1 MKSCLFLLTVLS
13 LCVSGCLS
21 PAGNDKVSVCQ
32 MKALKEY
39 PCQELVASL
48 FPLKDSLFRPEN
60 IWVVDSLLVLQDG
73 GYRYLGHDFLRV
85 YSLKNGE
92 LMSSFGRIGRGPGE
106 FLLPRFFWNGD
117 RSFLIIEKL
126 KYYLFDLD
134 SLLKNKNYQ
143 PAGFE
148 VKDWLKGTNFA
159 CLYRDSVL
167 VFNTASGE
175 QLMMVS
181 PGSDSVCRYRNY
193 PEWAAVPGITD
204 FMANTKVYQGC
215 YGVHPETKDRVNI
228 AYRYFPAV
236 DIVSLNSLETRRI
249 VFSIDRS
256 VNHFRKIDDLNA
268 EITEPCI
275 YYREVFNTK
284 HFMWLLYNGIPRSE
298 HREEGQYPEIHQ
310 FDWEGQLV
318 RRYRADRIIK
328 AFCVDEREE
337 HIYALSLDEKYEPVT
352 VCYDLPE

>member
-32 MKALKEY
+32 MKALEEY

-167 VFNTASGE
+167 VFNTVSGE

-249 VFSIDRS
+249 VFPIDRTI
-256 VNHFRKIDDLNA
+256 F
-268 EITEPCI
+268 
-275 YYREVFNTK
+275 
-284 HFMWLLYNGIPRSE
+284 
-298 HREEGQYPEIHQ
+298 
-310 FDWEGQLV
+310 
-318 RRYRADRIIK
+318 
-328 AFCVDEREE
+328 
-337 HIYALSLDEKYEPVT
+337 EK
-352 VCYDLPE
+352 